1 MVCVLTHKNVSI
13 PLKNTFK
20 LYIVKYRMS
29 DLTREDIQDLRERLD
44 DFDRKITDLYQLV
57 AEILG
62 SQMQQ
67 ESKTKFF
74 KIFFDKDNM

>member
-1 MVCVLTHKNVSI
+1 
-13 PLKNTFK
+13 
-20 LYIVKYRMS
+20 MS